1 MSFMGARVAVKT
13 SNGEYLCI
21 ENSNDLLTSGMYDE
35 TRHDIIFTVPA
46 ALNGAYIQTHTR
58 DLLSVA
64 ADGLIK
70 IKPNNQ
76 SITNNETFDFI
87 CLGMNKVAIRASNGK
102 FVSYKKDNNKKLCAV
117 SDTIGPDEIFE
128 IIVVFR

>member
-1 MSFMGARVAVKT
+1 MSFMGARVAVKA

-21 ENSNDLLTSGMYDE
+21 EENDALLTSGMYDE

-46 ALNGAYIQTHTR
+46 ALSGAYIQTHTR

-64 ADGLIK
+64 DDGLLRIK
-70 IKPNNQ
+70 SNNE

-87 CLGMNKVAIRASNGK
+87 CLGMNKVAIRAHNGK
-102 FVSYKKDNNKKLCAV
+102 FVSYQKDNNRKLCAG
-117 SDTIGPDEIFE
+117 SDAIGPNEVFE

>member
-21 ENSNDLLTSGMYDE
+21 EKINNLLTSGMYDE

-46 ALNGAYIQTHTR
+46 ALSGTYIQTHTR

-64 ADGLIK
+64 DDGHIRIK
-70 IKPNNQ
+70 SNNE
-76 SITNNETFDFI
+76 SITNTETFDFI
-87 CLGMNKVAIRASNGK
+87 CLGMNKVAIRANNGK
-102 FVSYKKDNNKKLCAV
+102 FVSYKKDNNKRLCAV

>member
-1 MSFMGARVAVKT
+1 MGARVAVKT

-21 ENSNDLLTSGMYDE
+21 EKVNNLLTSGMYDE

-46 ALNGAYIQTHTR
+46 ALSGTYIQTHTR

-64 ADGLIK
+64 DDGHIR
-70 IKPNNQ
+70 IKPSNE
-76 SITNNETFDFI
+76 SITNTETFDFI
-87 CLGMNKVAIRASNGK
+87 CLGMNKVAIRANNGK